1 MFAADEISLLTR
13 SQLLFRSNQ
22 RHKATKPAFSQEA
35 IAAIAEVKVEKEAL
49 KLAID

>member
-1 MFAADEISLLTR
+1 MVTPLLALA
-13 SQLLFRSNQ
+13 S
-22 RHKATKPAFSQEA
+22 SQET